1 LSKCL
6 KDGSI
11 KKHDSFLAKY
21 YEGVRLVSKRKS
33 CWDEVET
40 LVDEVV
46 AAHRAQDPERL
57 EPTGMDRRIYLVAG
71 AALKPVGKPVDLAAI
86 GFVAA
91 AQTLEPFKLD
101 IRQAAQLVA
110 DALTRLKD
118 TPHSHRGGFLFAIRS
133 DHERNE
139 VSAGRGRG
147 THQQRQE

>member
-46 AAHRAQDPERL
+46 SAHRAQDPERL
-57 EPTGMDRRIYLVAG
+57 ELTGMDRRIYLVAG

-91 AQTLEPFKLD
+91 AKLSSLSNSIYAKPRSWSPMRSRGKTPPFPPRW
-101 IRQAAQLVA
+101 ISFCNTVR
-110 DALTRLKD
+110 
-118 TPHSHRGGFLFAIRS
+118 P
-133 DHERNE
+133 
-139 VSAGRGRG
+139 
-147 THQQRQE
+147 